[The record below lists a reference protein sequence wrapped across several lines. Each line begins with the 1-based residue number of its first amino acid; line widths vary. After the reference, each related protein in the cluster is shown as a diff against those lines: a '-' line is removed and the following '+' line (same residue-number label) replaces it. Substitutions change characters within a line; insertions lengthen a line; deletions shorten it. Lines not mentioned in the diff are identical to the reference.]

1 MRYMRAW
8 AAGLSLLT
16 VGAFSATADE
26 SKPAAAVAAPEAGA
40 PAAAPQGLQLQIRPD
55 AAGTVSRE
63 QFLSDNRKDDPAMN
77 AVLEKVFAQLDANRD
92 GSLTIAELVAQARPA
107 MSEAPAETAPDV
119 EPEGDLPLP
128 ETPASDEPGECPY
141 AVVISSHAASL
152 PDWKAVADALVK
164 KHDGRLVVYDGS
176 VVNSLPELARLHPR
190 YTAFVVRPQAAGRL
204 LVARIHR
211 LTRHLNRDPYTDTL
225 WGIVSAAT
233 PAGALRM
240 AEATE
245 PQVVR
250 RAIGLTGINHG
261 LFDQALTISDAGMG
275 NWTRKKADGTEEKG
289 SDGNAD
295 RTRLFV
301 ETFADMKPDL
311 IVGSGHATER
321 NLEMSYSRG
330 NTEVRNGKWC
340 GLVNWRTPSE
350 TLLPIEPDNQPRVFL
365 GAGNCLIG
373 NFRRSTNS
381 MAAVLIDAYGFN
393 QFVGYTVP
401 TWYGKGGWG
410 TLNLW
415 CNLPG
420 TYSLAEAW
428 FFNNQAIT
436 EELARRFP
444 ASATRTLPVTE
455 RGEGLDVA
463 MIAQSGIEDKDESGM
478 LWDRDV
484 VAFYGDPAFRVLL
497 DGKKQPSGV
506 AFRLRSDKGNHSLE
520 VDIAPDC
527 KVKGGLIALYF
538 PHRIPGTIRV
548 TAGEEYKPLITENFI
563 ILFQADFTPGKKYSV
578 AFTAAP

>member
-1 MRYMRAW
+1 MRYVRAW
-8 AAGLSLLT
+8 AVGLSLLT
-16 VGAFSATADE
+16 VGIFAATADE
-26 SKPAAAVAAPEAGA
+26 AKTAPGNAA
-40 PAAAPQGLQLQIRPD
+40 PAAARQGLPLVIKPD
-55 AAGTVSRE
+55 PSGKVSRE
-63 QFLSDNRKDDPAMN
+63 QFLNDNGKADPAMT
-77 AVLEKVFAQLDANRD
+77 AVLEKVFAQLDTNRD

-107 MSEAPAETAPDV
+107 ADKAPAETAPDV
-119 EPEGDLPLP
+119 EPESELPLP
-128 ETPASDEPGECPY
+128 ETPASADPGECPY

-152 PDWKAVADALVK
+152 PEWKAVADALVK

-176 VVNSLPELARLHPR
+176 VVNSLPALARLRPR
-190 YTAFVVRPQAAGRL
+190 YTAFVVRPQVAGRL

-211 LTRHLNRDPYTDTL
+211 LTRHLNSDPYTDTL

-301 ETFADMKPDL
+301 ETFAEMKPDL

-330 NTEVRNGKWC
+330 NTEIRNGKWC

-350 TLLPIEPDNQPRVFL
+350 SELPIAPDNQPRVFL

-373 NFRRSTNS
+373 NFKRSTNS

-444 ASATRTLPVTE
+444 ASAARALPVTE
-455 RGEGLDVA
+455 QGEGLDFN

-497 DGKKQPSGV
+497 DGRKQPPGV
-506 AFRLRSDKGNHSLE
+506 AFQLRSDKGNHALD

-538 PHRIPGTIRV
+538 PRRIPGTIRV

-563 ILFQADFTPGKKYSV
+563 ILFAADFTPGKKYSV